1 MTPELETVAEI
12 HKTRHRWVDISVAVC
27 ALIVSITSLCVAV
40 LHGHTMERMADA
52 NARLVAANS
61 WPMLQRYYSDLG
73 EHGERVFSIN
83 VANSGVGPAK
93 VETVE
98 VLWKGTAV
106 RTYKELLERCCGAA
120 ASAAASGAMTDPLQD
135 METSSLQGMVLRAGE
150 NRRIL
155 SLPRSGASEAVA
167 KAFAEAQ
174 RDITMRVCYCS
185 VFDECWSG
193 DLHTLHPASVAQC
206 PAPDV
211 MFVVN

>member
-1 MTPELETVAEI
+1 MTPELETATEI

-27 ALIVSITSLCVAV
+27 ALIVSVTSLCVAIV
-40 LHGHTMERMADA
+40 HGHTMERMADA

-98 VLWKGTAV
+98 VLWKGTPV
-106 RTYKELLERCCGAA
+106 RTYKELLEQCCGAV
-120 ASAAASGAMTDPLQD
+120 ASGAAADPLQD

-155 SLPRSGASEAVA
+155 SLPRSGPGEAVTQ
-167 KAFAEAQ
+167 AFGDAQ

-193 DLHTLHPASVAQC
+193 DLHTLHPTSVAQC
-206 PAPDV
+206 PTPDV